1 MTSAYR
7 EELVFEQVGEPYLLY
22 RQESWDLADG
32 TPLHFER
39 GFLRPGEAAGSL
51 ELCLAHPFGLTEVA
65 HGAVRDTTL
74 EFTATAS
81 GIGHT
86 ATGMDVT
93 GLIRRYRVEGDTLD
107 YELDMAT
114 SVTPMSRHLE
124 ATLRQGVVTDREGPS
139 LKRLWLFAC
148 VTGLVVGGALEV
160 ADQ

>member
-1 MTSAYR
+1 MTPALHGDVASLAFLLGTWRGEGHGGFPTIDDFRYR

-51 ELCLAHPFGLTEVA
+51 ELCLAHPLGLTEVA

-93 GLIRRYRVEGDTLD
+93 GLIRRYRVQGDTLD

-124 ATLRQGVVTDREGPS
+124 ATLGRVS
-139 LKRLWLFAC
+139 
-148 VTGLVVGGALEV
+148 
-160 ADQ
+160 